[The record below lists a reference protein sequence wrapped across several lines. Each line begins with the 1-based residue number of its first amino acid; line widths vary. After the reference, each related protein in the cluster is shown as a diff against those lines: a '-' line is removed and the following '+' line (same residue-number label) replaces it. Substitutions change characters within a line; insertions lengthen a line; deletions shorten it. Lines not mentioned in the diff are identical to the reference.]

1 MVTLKTSAP
10 SLLSYLDVSTRR
22 RLTALSC
29 DKTLAGINKIP
40 VNMASA
46 EIQGF

>member
-1 MVTLKTSAP
+1 MVTLKTSTQ
-10 SLLSYLDVSTRR
+10 LTEYLDVSTRKK
-22 RLTALSC
+22 LSALSC
-29 DKTLAGINKIP
+29 DKKLAGINKIP